1 MKYILLWLGL
11 VAVSFVLSLFAED
24 SPFRKNQ
31 KRSPRIIDDDMDVF
45 DSDDQRRRYRREQEE
60 HIRMVNLI
68 NEEQQRLFDEQMRL
82 DEQIN
87 FQDTWGCG
95 TGLDDNFNNFF

>member
-45 DSDDQRRRYRREQEE
+45 DYDDRRRRYDRAPLFRRS
-60 HIRMVNLI
+60 L
-68 NEEQQRLFDEQMRL
+68 QRLLPRKKAA
-82 DEQIN
+82 
-87 FQDTWGCG
+87 G
-95 TGLDDNFNNFF
+95 